1 MATVG
6 LDRLYYSKITE
17 SITGD
22 ETYATP
28 QLLAKAISAD
38 LEIELNEATLFADDS
53 AAEVVKYIQ
62 SHGRPIPFTPLFH
75 DGGKQAVWEA
85 AG

>member
-17 SITGD
+17 DTAGD

-28 QLLAKAISAD
+28 QMLAKAISAD

-53 AAEVVKYIQ
+53 AA
-62 SHGRPIPFTPLFH
+62 
-75 DGGKQAVWEA
+75 
-85 AG
+85 